1 MSDITREAARLMDVL
16 PESDKVF
23 AYEFIKKPV
32 LSWDPDYTK
41 VTPDEKEKIDVAE
54 KSGYVRYDDIDW
66 DNLGN

>member
-1 MSDITREAARLMDVL
+1 MDVL

-32 LSWDPDYTK
+32 LAWDPVYTK
-41 VTPDEKEKIDVAE
+41 VTPDEKEKIDAEE
-54 KSGYVRYDDIDW
+54 KSGYVRYDDIDR